1 MIEVTINEDSSL
13 IISALKHNENLSSST
28 ITRIVQQPILLTYTF
43 QNIFIYQVE
52 HYLNFEAKIMV
63 NVEATIAKAKL
74 PLKEWWVRRYFEPL
88 L

>member
-1 MIEVTINEDSSL
+1 MIEVTINEDSL
-13 IISALKHNENLSSST
+13 FIISALKHNENLSSPM

-43 QNIFIYQVE
+43 QNIPIYQVE

-63 NVEATIAKAKL
+63 NVEATIAKEKL
-74 PLKEWWVRRYFEPL
+74 PLKEWWVRRDFEPL